1 MCGPAALPAGGV
13 ISYVG
18 SSGASPNRTSPV
30 SLCSDSSNGSSQS
43 GSQPFPTY
51 FPPSPTGSLQDSRA
65 YGGGSLAP
73 REDGSPSS
81 SSSSSSSSSYG
92 SSVNFP
98 AVQQVPADERRR
110 SSPSKAGSTVTK
122 LNGMVL
128 LCKVCGDVAS
138 GFHYGVHACEGCKG
152 FFRRSIQQNIQ
163 YKKCLKNEN
172 CSIVRI
178 NRNRCQQCRFKK
190 CLLVGMSRD
199 AVRFGRIPKREK
211 QRMLAEMQSAMSGMG
226 SAPPGMPGAGEGPFP
241 QQLTPPPLAQPR
253 GGPPR
258 TSSRRWPRPT
268 RRSSSTRT
276 TSWDPPPTCDSG
288 LLRWDAPPAWAQGP
302 PEPRLCPP
310 AYPEP
315 PVRGCPWPRGT
326 KDVLPACPM
335 NSHLPGRS
343 GRSVQEIWEDF
354 SLSFTPAVREV
365 VEFAK
370 HIPGFQALSQ
380 HDQVTLLKAGTFEV
394 LMVRFASLFDVKE
407 QTVTFMS
414 RTKYSLEELW
424 GMGMGDL
431 LSSMFEFSEKLSALD
446 LTDEELGL
454 FTAVVLV
461 SADRSGMEDTASV
474 EQLQETLI
482 RALRALVL
490 KTHPAETSRFTKL
503 LLKLPDLRTL
513 NNLHSEKL
521 LSFRIDAQ

>member
-1 MCGPAALPAGGV
+1 
-13 ISYVG
+13 
-18 SSGASPNRTSPV
+18 NRTSPV

-65 YGGGSLAP
+65 YGGGSLGTH
-73 REDGSPSS
+73 EDGSP

-98 AVQQVPADERRR
+98 
-110 SSPSKAGSTVTK
+110 G

-199 AVRFGRIPKREK
+199 GELSTPKTPLRTGCSV
-211 QRMLAEMQSAMSGMG
+211 LYN
-226 SAPPGMPGAGEGPFP
+226 PGGGTEDVIAQVAKAHKEIFIYAHDKLG
-241 QQLTPPPLAQPR
+241 PPPA
-253 GGPPR
+253 
-258 TSSRRWPRPT
+258 
-268 RRSSSTRT
+268 
-276 TSWDPPPTCDSG
+276 CDSS
-288 LLRWDAPPAWAQGP
+288 LLRWD
-302 PEPRLCPP
+302 
-310 AYPEP
+310 
-315 PVRGCPWPRGT
+315 
-326 KDVLPACPM
+326 
-335 NSHLPGRS
+335 
-343 GRSVQEIWEDF
+343 IWEDF

-394 LMVRFASLFDVKE
+394 C
-407 QTVTFMS
+407 S
-414 RTKYSLEELW
+414 RSTRVWCAHLTGAGSEA
-424 GMGMGDL
+424 GC
-431 LSSMFEFSEKLSALD
+431 LS
-446 LTDEELGL
+446 
-454 FTAVVLV
+454 
-461 SADRSGMEDTASV
+461 RC
-474 EQLQETLI
+474 
-482 RALRALVL
+482 R
-490 KTHPAETSRFTKL
+490 
-503 LLKLPDLRTL
+503 
-513 NNLHSEKL
+513 
-521 LSFRIDAQ
+521 

>member
-1 MCGPAALPAGGV
+1 SAGGV

-18 SSGASPNRTSPV
+18 SSGASPTRTSPV

-65 YGGGSLAP
+65 YGGVTLAP
-73 REDGSPSS
+73 HEDGSPSS
-81 SSSSSSSSSYG
+81 SSSSSSSTSSSSYG

-98 AVQQVPADERRR
+98 GVQPVPADERRR
-110 SSPSKAGSTVTK
+110 SSPSKAGSTVTI
-122 LNGMVL
+122 LHL
-128 LCKVCGDVAS
+128 AS
-138 GFHYGVHACEGCKG
+138 QG

-199 AVRFGRIPKREK
+199 GELGGTLVTSELGIPSGGGIP
-211 QRMLAEMQSAMSGMG
+211 SAQAAS
-226 SAPPGMPGAGEGPFP
+226 PFP
-241 QQLTPPPLAQPR
+241 GCIQGCRSPLEP
-253 GGPPR
+253 GPPACAGCCAC
-258 TSSRRWPRPT
+258 PT
-268 RRSSSTRT
+268 GCVPP
-276 TSWDPPPTCDSG
+276 SWDPPICGAACPFQAWVPRAQSCMSP
-288 LLRWDAPPAWAQGP
+288 RWDGSSMARAVYPLPQTPAVPRRLPRAPGPAGVPLAPRPQGRPAGERPGAPAPSRLFLAVNHINPLVGVP
-302 PEPRLCPP
+302 PHGSAELGEPRRARGSPRCPLTP
-310 AYPEP
+310 GHPQ
-315 PVRGCPWPRGT
+315 
-326 KDVLPACPM
+326 ACPM
-335 NSHLPGRS
+335 NSHVPGRS

-414 RTKYSLEELW
+414 RTRYGLEELW
-424 GMGMGDL
+424 AMGMGDL
-431 LSSMFEFSEKLSALD
+431 LGAMFDFSEKLSALE
-446 LTDEELGL
+446 LSDEELGL

-461 SADRSGMEDTASV
+461 SAGG
-474 EQLQETLI
+474 
-482 RALRALVL
+482 
-490 KTHPAETSRFTKL
+490 HG
-503 LLKLPDLRTL
+503 
-513 NNLHSEKL
+513 
-521 LSFRIDAQ
+521 